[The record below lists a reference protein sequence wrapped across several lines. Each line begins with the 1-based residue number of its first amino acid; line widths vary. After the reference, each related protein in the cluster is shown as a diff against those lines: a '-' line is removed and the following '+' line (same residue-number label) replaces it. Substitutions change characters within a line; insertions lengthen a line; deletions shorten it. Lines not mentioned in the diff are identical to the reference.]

1 MRGFKAPAIELSK
14 KIIEILK
21 NFAASYPLPSCIVL
35 RSRLLLMATEGESS
49 TKTAQ
54 ILGFSRNIVN
64 TWRKYFHENTGL
76 LLQTEEACRSSDN
89 MEDLPRLVKSFLSDK
104 PRLGKPPVFTP
115 EETMFIN
122 EPACRDPKDFGHGL
136 SHWNLTS
143 LAQEAVRQ
151 KIVTSISPASVHR
164 FLKFGGIEPWKNRYW
179 LNSPE
184 KHDDLETFKKLKPYA
199 ICILK
204 HAVIQNTA

>member
-1 MRGFKAPAIELSK
+1 MRGFKAPAIDLSE

-21 NFAASYPLPSCIVL
+21 NFAASYTLPSYIVL
-35 RSRLLLMATEGESS
+35 RSRLLLMAAEGESS
-49 TKTAQ
+49 TRIAQ
-54 ILGFSRNIVN
+54 ILGVSRNTVN
-64 TWRKYFHENTGL
+64 TWRKYFHENTGF
-76 LLQTEEACRSSDN
+76 LLQMEAACRSSDD
-89 MEDLPRLVKSFLSDK
+89 MENLPGLLRSFLSDK
-104 PRLGKPPVFTP
+104 PRPGKPSVFTP
-115 EETMFIN
+115 EEIMLIN
-122 EPACRDPKDFGHGL
+122 ELACKNPKDFGYEL

-184 KHDDLETFKKLKPYA
+184 KHDDPEAFKK
-199 ICILK
+199 
-204 HAVIQNTA
+204 N